1 LWRPFFLWHAPMF
14 ALGISDFSVGEGVY
28 PAKQLLS
35 LARQLGYRD
44 LVCWDRGVA
53 GYPKL
58 RAELEWIHEAR
69 RLEGLPPD
77 PRWTGFR
84 LHLGSRFTWRG
95 HGYGALPF
103 TDAGYA
109 ALNRLL
115 SAQAH
120 DAAPGPEIPG
130 LGAPEPP
137 RDCVLLAEDLAGLDA
152 LLREG
157 LYGTLL
163 AHPRRVQEARKAL
176 AAGLEVVAPQVLRF
190 RTAEGLEMHRLKRAI
205 DQQTTLIRTE
215 ALWDP
220 AEAAVPRTDWE
231 ARFPFGE
238 PAVERATAAVLERI
252 SGWNIHWGAWVLAE
266 PLGQEGRDL
275 DALLCEKVRAGV
287 AARFKNPG
295 GEVLAR
301 MERELDLISS
311 MRFARYFLLVE
322 DIVRAAQGTMPR
334 ICGRGSGAAS
344 LVSYALGLSNV
355 DPVATN
361 LMFERFLTK
370 ERKDPPDMDIDFAWD
385 EREDVIQKVFERYC
399 RDRVAMVANHA
410 FFKAKGALRAVAQAH
425 GRPDSELKQLARYV
439 RGWEGGLTRAAENP
453 AWDTILRQALALK
466 GHFHQFSVHPGGTV
480 ITPGPFW
487 EHAAFQ
493 PAPAKDKVSTTT
505 WDKDGVENYGLVKID
520 LLGNR
525 SLAVIRDAYEV
536 LGDRKPVDPGTHSR
550 NDPDTQA
557 LLARGDSIGVF
568 YVESPATRQLQQ
580 RVRKGDFETLVIH
593 SSLIR
598 PAAYRWVDR
607 YVKRSR
613 GEEAWEP
620 SDPVFNELLSESFGV
635 LVYQEDVIKV
645 CVALA
650 GWSHYEAD
658 QLRKLL
664 GKPDCEDKLPYFEAR
679 FRAGCAAR
687 GARQATVDEAWD
699 MIRTFQGYSFC
710 KPHSAS
716 YAQVSFESAWIKA
729 HHPAVFFAS
738 VITNQGGYYPA
749 IAYLGDA
756 RRHRLVVRG
765 PDANASAWPFTAEG
779 EQALRVGLMQ
789 VQGALAKEVEALL
802 EDRGQHGPFADL
814 DDLLGRVKL
823 SVTTAEALCAA
834 GAFDRWAPDGDRT
847 RLMWARLGGVPPGVR
862 PRPTDAFDRADL
874 ELQTMGLTLEIHP
887 AALARVRKGGG
898 PDRAADVAKV
908 LAGEKPGRRLRFWA
922 LVVADKEVNTGK
934 GERMQF
940 VTFED
945 DTGLC
950 EAVAFPPVL
959 RRRQRPFRVGDVVP
973 ISGQTTLQDGL
984 AVFEVQ

>member
-1 LWRPFFLWHAPMF
+1 MF

-28 PAKQLLS
+28 PAAQLLS

-44 LVCWDRGVA
+44 LVCWDRGLA

-58 RAELEWIHEAR
+58 RDTLEWIHKSRE
-69 RLEGLPPD
+69 LEGLPPD
-77 PRWTGFR
+77 PQWTGFR

-95 HGYGALPF
+95 HAYGALPYS
-103 TDAGYA
+103 DGGYA

-120 DAAPGPEIPG
+120 DAAPGPDIPG
-130 LGAPEPP
+130 LGVPEPP
-137 RDCVLLAEDLAGLDA
+137 RDCVLLADDLAGLDA

-157 LYGTLL
+157 FYAALL
-163 AHPRRVQEARKAL
+163 AHPCRTQEAWKAL

-205 DQQTTLIRTE
+205 DQQATFIRTE
-215 ALWDP
+215 ALWQSS
-220 AEAAVPRTDWE
+220 EAAVPRGDWE
-231 ARFPFGE
+231 ARFPFGD
-238 PAVERATAAVLERI
+238 PAVARATAAVLERI
-252 SGWNIHWGAWVLAE
+252 AGWQLHWGEWVLAD
-266 PLGQEGRDL
+266 PLDREGADL
-275 DALLCEKVRAGV
+275 DALLREKVRAGV
-287 AARFKNPG
+287 AKRFPHPDG
-295 GEVLAR
+295 AVLAR
-301 MERELDLISS
+301 MEQELDLITFKK
-311 MRFARYFLLVE
+311 FARYFLLVQ
-322 DIVRAAQGTMPR
+322 DIVQAVQGEPR

-344 LVSYALGLSNV
+344 LVSYVLGLSNV

-370 ERKDPPDMDIDFAWD
+370 ERRDPPDMDIDFAWD
-385 EREDVIQKVFERYC
+385 ERDKVIQAVFERYG
-399 RDRVAMVANHA
+399 RDRVAMVSNHA

-425 GRPDSELKQLARYV
+425 GRPDSELKQLARLV
-439 RGWEGGLTRAAENP
+439 RGWEGGLERASENP
-453 AWDTILRQALALK
+453 AWDVILRQAKALK
-466 GHFHQFSVHPGGTV
+466 GHFHQFSVHPGGTIV
-480 ITPGPFW
+480 TPGPMW

-493 PAPAKDKVSTTT
+493 PAPAKKDVSTTT

-525 SLAVIRDAYEV
+525 SLAVIRDAYDV
-536 LGDRKPVDPGTHSR
+536 LGERVPKDPGTNAR
-550 NDPDTQA
+550 KDPATQA

-580 RVRKGDFETLVIH
+580 RVGKGDFETLVIH

-613 GEEAWEP
+613 GEEVWEP
-620 SDPVFNELLSESFGV
+620 SDPVFSELLSESYGV
-635 LVYQEDVIKV
+635 LVYQEDVIKA

-664 GKPDCEDKLPYFEAR
+664 GKPDCEAKLPFFEAR
-679 FRAGCAAR
+679 FRRGCAER
-687 GARQATVDEAWD
+687 GVRPSTVDESWD
-699 MIRTFQGYSFC
+699 MIRTFTGYSFC

-716 YAQVSFESAWIKA
+716 YAQVSFESAWIKT

-765 PDANASAWPFTAEG
+765 PDANQSAWPFTAEG

-789 VQGALAKEVEALL
+789 VHGAIKDEVLGLLAEREAY
-802 EDRGQHGPFADL
+802 GPFGDL
-814 DDLLGRVKL
+814 GDLLGRVRL

-834 GAFDRWAPDGDRT
+834 GAFDHWAPDGDRT

-862 PRPTDAFDRADL
+862 PRPTDLFDRADL
-874 ELQTMGLTLEIHP
+874 EMATMGLTLDLHP

-898 PDRAADVAKV
+898 PDRAADVM
-908 LAGEKPGRRLRFWA
+908 KPNKRLKFWA
-922 LVVADKEVNTGK
+922 LVVADKDVGTDK
-934 GERMQF
+934 GEHMQF
-940 VTFED
+940 ITFED
-945 DTGLC
+945 ETGLC
-950 EAVAFPPVL
+950 EAVAFPDVI
-959 RRRQRPFRVGDVVP
+959 RKRQRPFRVGEIVCVGGR
-973 ISGQTTLQDGL
+973 STQQDGL
-984 AVFEVQ
+984 AVLEVS

>member
-1 LWRPFFLWHAPMF
+1 MF

-28 PAKQLLS
+28 PAAQLLRV
-35 LARQLGYRD
+35 ARGLGYRD
-44 LVCWDRGVA
+44 LVCWDQSLA

-58 RAELEWIHEAR
+58 RDTLEWIHKSRE
-69 RLEGLPPD
+69 LEGLPPD
-77 PRWTGFR
+77 PQWTGFR
-84 LHLGSRFTWRG
+84 LHVGSRFTWRG
-95 HGYGALPF
+95 HACGALPHS
-103 TDAGYA
+103 DAGYA

-120 DAAPGPEIPG
+120 DAAPGPDIPD

-157 LYGTLL
+157 LYAALL
-163 AHPRRVQEARKAL
+163 AHPCRAQEVRKAL
-176 AAGLEVVAPQVLRF
+176 AAGLPVVAPQVLRF

-205 DQQTTLIRTE
+205 DRQATLIRTE
-215 ALWDP
+215 ALWD
-220 AEAAVPRTDWE
+220 AADAAVPRSDWE
-231 ARFPFGE
+231 VRFPFCD
-238 PAVERATAAVLERI
+238 PAVAKATAAVMERI
-252 SGWNIHWGAWVLAE
+252 SGWSIHWGKWVMPE
-266 PLGQEGRDL
+266 PLGQEGADL
-275 DALLCEKVRAGV
+275 DALLRERVRAGV
-287 AARFKNPG
+287 TERFRKVDG
-295 GEVLAR
+295 RILAR
-301 MERELDLISS
+301 MEQELELIAF
-311 MRFARYFLLVE
+311 RGFARYFLLVQ
-322 DIVRAAQGTMPR
+322 DIVQAVQAKPR

-344 LVSYALGLSNV
+344 LVSYALHLSNV

-370 ERKDPPDMDIDFAWD
+370 ERTDPPDMDIDFAWD
-385 EREDVIQKVFERYC
+385 EREAIIQAVFERYG
-399 RDRVAMVANHA
+399 RDRVAMVSNHA
-410 FFKAKGALRAVAQAH
+410 YFKAKGALRAVAQAH
-425 GRPDSELKQLARYV
+425 GRPDHELKQLARYV
-439 RGWEGGLTRAAENP
+439 RGWEGGLARAAENP
-453 AWDTILRQALALK
+453 TWDAILRQAAALE
-466 GHFHQFSVHPGGTV
+466 GHFHQFSVHPGGTIV
-480 ITPGPFW
+480 TPGPMW

-493 PAPAKDKVSTTT
+493 PAPAKEGVSTTT

-525 SLAVIRDAYEV
+525 SLAVIRDAYAV
-536 LGDRKPVDPGTHSR
+536 MGDRVPKDPGTHSR
-550 NDPDTQA
+550 EDPATQE
-557 LLARGDSIGVF
+557 LLKCGDSIGVF

-580 RVRKGDFETLVIH
+580 RVQKGDFETLVIH

-613 GEEAWEP
+613 GEEVWQP
-620 SDPVFNELLSESFGV
+620 SDPVFNELLSESYGV

-645 CVALA
+645 CVELA
-650 GWSHYEAD
+650 GWSHFEAD

-664 GKPDCEDKLPYFEAR
+664 GKPDCERKLPFFEAR
-679 FRAGCAAR
+679 FRRGCAGR
-687 GARQATVDEAWD
+687 GVRAATVDESWD

-765 PDANASAWPFTAEG
+765 PDANLSAWPFTAEG

-789 VQGALAKEVEALL
+789 VHGAIKQEVVALID
-802 EDRGQHGPFADL
+802 ERERHGSFEDL
-814 DDLLGRVKL
+814 DDLLARVKL
-823 SVTTAEALCAA
+823 SITTAEALCAA

-862 PRPTDAFDRADL
+862 PRPTDVFDRADL
-874 ELQTMGLTLEIHP
+874 EMATLGLTLELHP

-898 PDRAADVAKV
+898 PDRASDVGYRTNLNLEARRSMPRET
-908 LAGEKPGRRLRFWA
+908 LGQGRRLRFWA
-922 LVVADKEVNTGK
+922 LVVADKEVGTGK

-940 VTFED
+940 ITFED

-950 EAVAFPPVL
+950 EAVAFPDAL
-959 RRRQRPFRVGDVVP
+959 RKRQRPFRVGDVVP
-973 ISGQTTLQDGL
+973 ISGRITLQDGL
-984 AVFEVQ
+984 PVLEVQ